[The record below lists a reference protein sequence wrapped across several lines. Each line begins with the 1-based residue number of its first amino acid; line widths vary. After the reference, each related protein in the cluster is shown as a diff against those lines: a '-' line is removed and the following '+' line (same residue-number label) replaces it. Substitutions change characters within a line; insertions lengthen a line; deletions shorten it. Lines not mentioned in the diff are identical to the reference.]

1 MAATALCYAGCGT
14 AWAACYAAAGLVAGT
29 ITAGI
34 GVPAAALACNAAE
47 GTCMGYCIG
56 VAAAE
61 APVTG
66 GLSLLGALA
75 SCADLFTGNPRP
87 EEAIDQSFA
96 QGEPSRHQTTDN

>member
-1 MAATALCYAGCGT
+1 
-14 AWAACYAAAGLVAGT
+14 
-29 ITAGI
+29 
-34 GVPAAALACNAAE
+34 LACNAAE

-75 SCADLFTGNPRP
+75 SCAVTAVVGVG
-87 EEAIDQSFA
+87 IFA
-96 QGEPSRHQTTDN
+96 GLIRCQ